1 MKKSKKYRKREQKY
15 QKVQIAKDKSG
26 KPKPGKEKRVE
37 FP

>member
-1 MKKSKKYRKREQKY
+1 MKKSKRYCKSKEKY
-15 QKVQIAKDKSG
+15 QKVQKAKDESG